1 MRWASRHFDVGVYET
16 HSLTTSENVHVS
28 TSTRAPVKLPKTV
41 FLLMLVVACAHFNRV
56 GISVAGNE
64 RIMDEYGIKPEQMGY
79 VYSAFLVTYTLA
91 MLPGGLLID
100 RFGARRALM
109 GLGFLSVVFVAV
121 TGCVGFIGHT
131 ASTVWLGL
139 MGARSLLGLVNAP
152 LHPASAHMVYERVPP
167 QSRALAN
174 GLVASAACA
183 GIAATYY
190 AMGMLIDR
198 FDWRFAFLITGAL
211 TLVVALVWTA
221 GTNSSLEPGSPE
233 PERPH
238 SPLSGLSFVLRNR
251 SVIAITLSYAAFDYF
266 QYLFF
271 YWIQYYFETIRHEQ
285 KEVSRGYSTAIT
297 LAMGFGMISGGW
309 LADRVPRSFSPW
321 LRRALVPVVAMIASG
336 AIFEL
341 GLLGG
346 SVQATMAAF
355 VVAAA
360 LVGVSEASFW
370 TTVVELGGR
379 YGGTA
384 AGLMNT
390 GGNLGG
396 ALSPSLTPLLSGFFA
411 SRYGVDSGW
420 RLSLAVAGAIVVVGG
435 ALWWGVQPS
444 PKLDNRKPALGLE
457 DL

>member
-1 MRWASRHFDVGVYET
+1 
-16 HSLTTSENVHVS
+16 
-28 TSTRAPVKLPKTV
+28 
-41 FLLMLVVACAHFNRV
+41 
-56 GISVAGNE
+56 
-64 RIMDEYGIKPEQMGY
+64 
-79 VYSAFLVTYTLA
+79 
-91 MLPGGLLID
+91 
-100 RFGARRALM
+100 
-109 GLGFLSVVFVAV
+109 
-121 TGCVGFIGHT
+121 
-131 ASTVWLGL
+131 
-139 MGARSLLGLVNAP
+139 
-152 LHPASAHMVYERVPP
+152 
-167 QSRALAN
+167 
-174 GLVASAACA
+174 
-183 GIAATYY
+183 
-190 AMGMLIDR
+190 MGMLIDR
-198 FDWRFAFLITGAL
+198 FDWRFAFLITSGL

-221 GTNSSLEPGSPE
+221 GTNSVISSPAV
-233 PERPH
+233 RNQ
-238 SPLSGLSFVLRNR
+238 SDRSFAAFRTLVRARNR

-297 LAMGFGMISGGW
+297 LAMGVGMVSGGW

-321 LRRALVPVVAMIASG
+321 SRRALVPVVAMIASG

-346 SVQATMAAF
+346 SVQTTIAAF

-370 TTVVELGGR
+370 TTVVELGGP

-411 SRYGVDSGW
+411 DRYGVDSGW

-444 PKLDNRKPALGLE
+444 RKAGKPQTGVRPRRPLE
-457 DL
+457 QV